1 MFTIVKKVLSI
12 LLLVFITVAPLA
24 CLSINEPADKP
35 KTDVKIG
42 GSSGVVVDRPGA
54 DANRR

>member
-1 MFTIVKKVLSI
+1 MFTIVKRVLCV
-12 LLLVFITVAPLA
+12 LLLVFVAVAPLA

-42 GSSGVVVDRPGA
+42 GSSGIVVEHPGG

>member
-1 MFTIVKKVLSI
+1 MFRIVKRVLCV
-12 LLLVFITVAPLA
+12 LLLVFISIAPLA

-35 KTDVKIG
+35 KTDVNVG
-42 GSSGVVVDRPGA
+42 GPHGVVVDHPDA